1 MKVTDMS
8 DSKTKGGPS
17 DGDRINPKEEFELAG
32 WARRLGT
39 TPALLKKTVK
49 KVGTLVSDVKKELA
63 APTA

>member
-1 MKVTDMS
+1 MADN
-8 DSKTKGGPS
+8 KTKVGAS

-32 WARRLGT
+32 WAKRLGT

-63 APTA
+63 SPTAPV